1 MMTNKKLLDQVRDT
15 LRRKNYAYR
24 TEQAYTS
31 WIKRFILFH
40 DKRHPRD
47 MSAVEIESFLT
58 HLAVEREVAPSTQ
71 NQALAAILFLYQEVL
86 HLPLDQEILPVP
98 AKRTKHLPVVLSQ
111 REVQR
116 VIHHLSGTY
125 KLISQLLY
133 GSGLRVTECLTLR
146 IQDLD
151 FERGEITVR
160 SGKGAKDRRTVLPDL
175 ISQPLKNQIER
186 VRLLHQQDLQD
197 GYGSVY
203 LPKGLAR
210 KYPNAQREWIWQYVF
225 PAPNLSR
232 DPRSGIIR
240 RHHLNPCGL
249 RRAVR
254 SAARKARVEKHVTP
268 HIFRHS
274 FATHLLE
281 NGYDIRTVQELLGH
295 ADVSTTMIYTHVLN
309 KGGRGVK
316 SPLDSGVADQ

>member
-1 MMTNKKLLDQVRDT
+1 MTKKKLLDRTRDI

-24 TEQAYTS
+24 TEQAYLS

-40 DKRHPRD
+40 NKRHPSD
-47 MSAVEIESFLT
+47 MGAVEIESFLT
-58 HLAVEREVAPSTQ
+58 HLAVEREVSPSTQ

-86 HLPLDQEILPVP
+86 HLPLDHEVLPVP
-98 AKRTKHLPVVLSQ
+98 AKRSKHLPIVLSQ
-111 REVQR
+111 GEVQR
-116 VIHHLSGTY
+116 IIHHLSGTY

-151 FERGEITVR
+151 FERREITVR
-160 SGKGAKDRRTVLPDL
+160 SGKGNKDRRTVLPDL
-175 ISQPLKNQIER
+175 ISQPLKNQLES
-186 VRLLHQQDLQD
+186 VQLLHQQDLQD

-225 PAPNLSR
+225 PSSNLSR
-232 DPRSGIIR
+232 DPHSGIIR
-240 RHHLNPCGL
+240 RHHLHPSGL

-309 KGGRGVK
+309 KGGKGVK
-316 SPLDSGVADQ
+316 SPLDSSKT